1 MLVETTQPSRL
12 STAESPRTLLSHII
26 IGLAAAVVGIA
37 VRLALPL
44 GPSLI
49 PTSFVVVMLALVG
62 MFVGIRAGIV
72 TGIVGGLGAWY
83 LFFTPYSWKL
93 TNDDSIVLLSYVMV
107 SSLIL
112 TIVYFYRFSER
123 RRHHSQTDAATW
135 LAAVVD
141 NSDNAV
147 VSKSLD
153 GIIMSWN
160 KGATNLFGYTAEEAI
175 GQPMTLIIP
184 DDRLHE
190 EPAILRKLS
199 AGERVDHFETFR
211 QHKDGTLIDISVTVS
226 PVRNG
231 RGEISGASKIARDIR
246 AQKAAA
252 EKQELQL
259 KEMHHRVRNLFT
271 LATSLVQLSARNATS
286 VDELVPDI
294 VARLMALSR
303 AHQLTLP
310 VPGDE
315 LNGQGSTTFRELLE
329 AILSPF
335 NVKNEPQR
343 IILNGDAQLCNNGA
357 YASVA
362 LLFHEL
368 ATNAAKY
375 GALST
380 VDGRLEID
388 ISEADGEICI
398 EWTENGNSVE
408 TAVAGEE
415 GFGSTLERA
424 ILRSIQATMV
434 RNWNNTSL
442 AAVFR
447 MKSVPNS

>member
-1 MLVETTQPSRL
+1 MLVETTRTSHPF
-12 STAESPRTLLSHII
+12 TAERSHTLFSQII
-26 IGLAAAVVGIA
+26 IGFAAAVVGVA

-49 PTSFVVVMLALVG
+49 PTSFVVVMLTLVG
-62 MFVGIRAGIV
+62 MFVGVRAGIV

-83 LFFTPYSWKL
+83 LFFTPYSWQL
-93 TNDDSIVLLSYVMV
+93 TNEDSIALLSYVMV

-112 TIVYFYRFSER
+112 TIIYFYRFSER
-123 RRHHSQTDAATW
+123 RRHHREINAAAW

-184 DDRLHE
+184 EDRLHE
-190 EPAILRKLS
+190 EPAILRKLG
-199 AGERVDHFETFR
+199 AGERMDHFETVR

-231 RGEISGASKIARDIR
+231 RGQISGASKIARDIR

-271 LATSLVQLSARNATS
+271 LATGLVQLSARNATS

-310 VPGDE
+310 VSGDE
-315 LNGQGSTTFRELLE
+315 RNGQDSTTFRELFE

-335 NVKNEPQR
+335 NVENAPQR
-343 IILNGDAQLCNNGA
+343 ITLNGDAPLCNNGA

-380 VDGRLEID
+380 VDGRLVID
-388 ISEADGEICI
+388 ISEVDGEICV
-398 EWTENGNSVE
+398 EWTEYGKSVD
-408 TAVAGEE
+408 TPAGGKE
-415 GFGSTLERA
+415 GFGATLERA
-424 ILRSIQATMV
+424 TLRSIQATIV
-434 RNWNNTSL
+434 RNWKDTGL
-442 AAVFR
+442 AAKFR
-447 MKSVPNS
+447 MKSAR